1 MRKIN
6 THKTVYLVDDDATIL
21 RSIALFLHDHH
32 YQVEAYSSL
41 AEFKKNL
48 PLKAMSVLVSDMQL
62 VNESGLELQRFLLEE
77 NIDVPT
83 LFLSGNSQAQ
93 EIIDALKNG
102 ADDFLLKPVHPN
114 TLLTQI
120 EKAFIKADLQLQIKK
135 ERSNWAGLFN
145 TLTEKEKEVVQYIK
159 QGYSNKAIAEIMQVK
174 PDTIK
179 KKRAQ
184 ILQKMQCDNLPEF
197 IARCP

>member
-1 MRKIN
+1 
-6 THKTVYLVDDDATIL
+6 
-21 RSIALFLHDHH
+21 
-32 YQVEAYSSL
+32 
-41 AEFKKNL
+41 
-48 PLKAMSVLVSDMQL
+48 MSVLVTDMQL
-62 VNESGLELQRFLLEE
+62 LNESGLELQRFLLEE

-102 ADDFLLKPVHPN
+102 AYDFLLKPVDPN
-114 TLLTQI
+114 ILLTQI
-120 EKAFIKADLQLQIKK
+120 EKAFSKADLQWQIKH
-135 ERSNWAGLFN
+135 EQNNWAGLFQS
-145 TLTEKEKEVVQYIK
+145 LTEKEKDVAQYIK
-159 QGYSNKAIAEIMQVK
+159 QGYSNKAIAQIMQVK

-184 ILQKMQCDNLPEF
+184 ILQKMQCDSLPEF

>member
-1 MRKIN
+1 MRNIN

-21 RSIALFLHDHH
+21 RSIALFLHDHQ
-32 YQVEAYSSL
+32 YPVEAYSSL

-197 IARCP
+197 IARGP

>member
-1 MRKIN
+1 MRKNN

-41 AEFKKNL
+41 SEFKKNL

-135 ERSNWAGLFN
+135 ERSNWAGLFI

-197 IARCP
+197 IARGP

>member
-6 THKTVYLVDDDATIL
+6 THKTVYLVDDDASIL
-21 RSIALFLHDHH
+21 RSISLFLHDHQ

-41 AEFKKNL
+41 SEFKKNL

-62 VNESGLELQRFLLEE
+62 VNESGLELQRFLLQE
-77 NIDVPT
+77 NIEVPT
-83 LFLSGNSQAQ
+83 IFLSGNSQAQ

-102 ADDFLLKPVHPN
+102 AHDFLLKPVDPN
-114 TLLTQI
+114 KLLTQI
-120 EKAFIKADLQLQIKK
+120 EKAFTTVELQWQIKH
-135 ERSNWAGLFN
+135 ELSNWTDLFQS
-145 TLTEKEKEVVQYIK
+145 LTEKEKDVAQYIK
-159 QGYSNKAIAEIMQVK
+159 QGYSNKAIAQIMQVK

-184 ILQKMQCDNLPEF
+184 ILQKMQCDSLPDF

>member
-1 MRKIN
+1 MRKNN

-21 RSIALFLHDHH
+21 RSITLFLHDHQ

-48 PLKAMSVLVSDMQL
+48 PLKTMSVLVTDMQL
-62 VNESGLELQRFLLEE
+62 LNESGLELQHFLLEE
-77 NIDVPT
+77 NIEVPT
-83 LFLSGNSQAQ
+83 LFLSGNSKAQ

-102 ADDFLLKPVHPN
+102 AHDFLLKPVDPN
-114 TLLTQI
+114 KLLTQI
-120 EKAFIKADLQLQIKK
+120 EKAFTKAELLWQIKH
-135 ERSNWAGLFN
+135 EQHNWAGLFQS
-145 TLTEKEKEVVQYIK
+145 LTEKEKDVAQYIK
-159 QGYSNKAIAEIMQVK
+159 QGYSNKAIAQIMQVK

-184 ILQKMQCDNLPEF
+184 ILQKMQCESLPEF

>member
-135 ERSNWAGLFN
+135 ERSNWAGLFI

-197 IARCP
+197 IARGP

>member
-62 VNESGLELQRFLLEE
+62 LNESGLELQRFLLEE

-197 IARCP
+197 IARGP

>member
-77 NIDVPT
+77 NIEVPT
-83 LFLSGNSQAQ
+83 IFLSGNSQAQ

-102 ADDFLLKPVHPN
+102 ADDFLLKPVDPN
-114 TLLTQI
+114 KLLTQI
-120 EKAFIKADLQLQIKK
+120 EKAFTKVELQWQIKH
-135 ERSNWAGLFN
+135 EQSNWTDLFQS
-145 TLTEKEKEVVQYIK
+145 LTEKEKDVAQYIK

-184 ILQKMQCDNLPEF
+184 ILQKMQCDSLPEF

>member
-1 MRKIN
+1 
-6 THKTVYLVDDDATIL
+6 
-21 RSIALFLHDHH
+21 
-32 YQVEAYSSL
+32 L
-41 AEFKKNL
+41 AEFKKTL
-48 PLKAMSVLVSDMQL
+48 PLKTMSVLVTDMQML
-62 VNESGLELQRFLLEE
+62 NESGLELQRFLLEE

-102 ADDFLLKPVHPN
+102 AHDFLLKPVDPN
-114 TLLTQI
+114 TLLKQI
-120 EKAFIKADLQLQIKK
+120 EKAFIKADLQWQIKQ
-135 ERSNWAGLFN
+135 EQSNLAGLFQS
-145 TLTEKEKEVVQYIK
+145 LTEKEKDVAQYIK
-159 QGYSNKAIAEIMQVK
+159 QGYSNKAIAQIMQVK

-184 ILQKMQCDNLPEF
+184 ILQKMQCDSLPEF

>member
-41 AEFKKNL
+41 SEFKKNL

-197 IARCP
+197 IARGP

>member
-1 MRKIN
+1 MRKNN

-21 RSIALFLHDHH
+21 RSITLFLHDHQ

-41 AEFKKNL
+41 AEFKKTL
-48 PLKAMSVLVSDMQL
+48 PLKTMSVLVTDMQL
-62 VNESGLELQRFLLEE
+62 LNESGLDLQRFLLEE

-83 LFLSGNSQAQ
+83 LFLSGNSHAQ

-102 ADDFLLKPVHPN
+102 AYDFLLKPVDPN

-120 EKAFIKADLQLQIKK
+120 EKAFTKADLQWQIRH
-135 ERSNWAGLFN
+135 EQNNWTGLFQS
-145 TLTEKEKEVVQYIK
+145 LTEKEKDV
-159 QGYSNKAIAEIMQVK
+159 
-174 PDTIK
+174 
-179 KKRAQ
+179 AQ
-184 ILQKMQCDNLPEF
+184 ILQKMQCDSLPEF

>member
-21 RSIALFLHDHH
+21 SSIALFLHDHH
-32 YQVEAYSSL
+32 FQVEAYSSL
-41 AEFKKNL
+41 SEFKKNL
-48 PLKAMSVLVSDMQL
+48 PLKAMSVLVTDMQL
-62 VNESGLELQRFLLEE
+62 VNESGLELQRFLLQE
-77 NIDVPT
+77 NIEVPT
-83 LFLSGNSQAQ
+83 IFLSGNSQAQ

-102 ADDFLLKPVHPN
+102 AHDFLLKPVDPN
-114 TLLTQI
+114 KLLTQI
-120 EKAFIKADLQLQIKK
+120 EKAFTTVELQWQIKH
-135 ERSNWAGLFN
+135 ELSNWTELFQS
-145 TLTEKEKEVVQYIK
+145 LTEKEKDVAQYIK
-159 QGYSNKAIAEIMQVK
+159 QGYSNKAIAQIMQVK

-184 ILQKMQCDNLPEF
+184 ILQKMQCDSLPEF

>member
-32 YQVEAYSSL
+32 FQVEAYSSL
-41 AEFKKNL
+41 SEFKKNL

-62 VNESGLELQRFLLEE
+62 VNESGLELQRFLLQE
-77 NIDVPT
+77 NIEVPT
-83 LFLSGNSQAQ
+83 IFLSGNSQAQ

-102 ADDFLLKPVHPN
+102 AHDFLLKPVDPN
-114 TLLTQI
+114 KLLTQI
-120 EKAFIKADLQLQIKK
+120 EKAFTTVELQWQIKH
-135 ERSNWAGLFN
+135 ELSNWTELFQS
-145 TLTEKEKEVVQYIK
+145 LTEKEKDVAQYIK
-159 QGYSNKAIAEIMQVK
+159 QGYSNKAIAQIMQVK

>member
-1 MRKIN
+1 MRKNN

-21 RSIALFLHDHH
+21 RSITLFLHEHQ
-32 YQVEAYSSL
+32 YQVKAYGSL
-41 AEFKKNL
+41 AEFKKTL
-48 PLKAMSVLVSDMQL
+48 PLKATSVLVTDMQL
-62 VNESGLELQRFLLEE
+62 LNESGLELQRFLLQE
-77 NIDVPT
+77 NIEVPT

-102 ADDFLLKPVHPN
+102 AYDFLLKPVDPN

-120 EKAFIKADLQLQIKK
+120 EKAFTKVDLQWQIKH
-135 ERSNWAGLFN
+135 EHNNWAGLFQC
-145 TLTEKEKEVVQYIK
+145 LTEKEKDVAQYIK
-159 QGYSNKAIAEIMQVK
+159 QGYSNKAIAQIMQVK

-179 KKRAQ
+179 KKRAH
-184 ILQKMQCDNLPEF
+184 ILQKMQCDSLPEF

>member
-1 MRKIN
+1 MRKNN

-21 RSIALFLHDHH
+21 RSITLFLHDHQ

-48 PLKAMSVLVSDMQL
+48 PLKTMSVLVTDMQL
-62 VNESGLELQRFLLEE
+62 LNESGLELQHFLLQE
-77 NIDVPT
+77 NIEVPT
-83 LFLSGNSQAQ
+83 LFLSGNSKAQ

-102 ADDFLLKPVHPN
+102 AHDFLLKPVDPN
-114 TLLTQI
+114 KLLTQI
-120 EKAFIKADLQLQIKK
+120 EKAFTKAELLWQIKH
-135 ERSNWAGLFN
+135 EQNNWAGLFQS
-145 TLTEKEKEVVQYIK
+145 LTEKEKDVAQYIK
-159 QGYSNKAIAEIMQVK
+159 QGYSNKAIAQIMQVK

-184 ILQKMQCDNLPEF
+184 ILQKMQCESLPEF

>member
-1 MRKIN
+1 M
-6 THKTVYLVDDDATIL
+6 
-21 RSIALFLHDHH
+21 
-32 YQVEAYSSL
+32 
-41 AEFKKNL
+41 
-48 PLKAMSVLVSDMQL
+48 
-62 VNESGLELQRFLLEE
+62 
-77 NIDVPT
+77 
-83 LFLSGNSQAQ
+83 
-93 EIIDALKNG
+93 
-102 ADDFLLKPVHPN
+102 HPN

-184 ILQKMQCDNLPEF
+184 ILIKDEPWSTPKFSAIVDGKTFEGEIVRSCENGAYYAVMGSVVASSDTSEAAIRKLLGLHHQIRLVIQLENAAHSRPRHFCLDMFPEF
-197 IARCP
+197 E

>member
-62 VNESGLELQRFLLEE
+62 LNESGLELQRFLLEE

>member
-1 MRKIN
+1 
-6 THKTVYLVDDDATIL
+6 
-21 RSIALFLHDHH
+21 
-32 YQVEAYSSL
+32 
-41 AEFKKNL
+41 
-48 PLKAMSVLVSDMQL
+48 MSVLVSDMQL

-184 ILQKMQCDNLPEF
+184 ILQKMQCGNLPEF
-197 IARCP
+197 IARGP

>member
-1 MRKIN
+1 MRKNN

-21 RSIALFLHDHH
+21 RSITLFLHDHQ

-48 PLKAMSVLVSDMQL
+48 PLKNMSVLVTDMQL
-62 VNESGLELQRFLLEE
+62 LNESGLELQHFLLEE
-77 NIDVPT
+77 NIEVPT
-83 LFLSGNSQAQ
+83 LFLSGNSKAQ

-102 ADDFLLKPVHPN
+102 AHDFLLKPVDPN
-114 TLLTQI
+114 KLLTQI
-120 EKAFIKADLQLQIKK
+120 EKAFTKAELLWQIKH
-135 ERSNWAGLFN
+135 EQNNWAGLFQS
-145 TLTEKEKEVVQYIK
+145 LTEKEKDVAQYIK
-159 QGYSNKAIAEIMQVK
+159 QGYSNKAIAQIMQVK

-184 ILQKMQCDNLPEF
+184 ILQKMQCESLPEF

>member
-21 RSIALFLHDHH
+21 SSIALFLHDHH

>member
-41 AEFKKNL
+41 SEFKKNL

-62 VNESGLELQRFLLEE
+62 VNESGLELQRFLLQE

-197 IARCP
+197 IARGP

>member
-21 RSIALFLHDHH
+21 RSISLFLHDHQ
-32 YQVEAYSSL
+32 YQVEAYRSL
-41 AEFKKNL
+41 AEFKKTL
-48 PLKAMSVLVSDMQL
+48 PLKTMSVLVTDMQML
-62 VNESGLELQRFLLEE
+62 NESGLELQRFLLEE

-197 IARCP
+197 IARGP

>member
-21 RSIALFLHDHH
+21 RSIALFLLDHH

-197 IARCP
+197 IARGP

>member
-48 PLKAMSVLVSDMQL
+48 PLKAMSVLVRDMQL

-102 ADDFLLKPVHPN
+102 AYDFLLKPVHPN

-184 ILQKMQCDNLPEF
+184 ILQKMQCDSLPEF

>member
-1 MRKIN
+1 MRKNN

-21 RSIALFLHDHH
+21 RSIGLFLHDQH
-32 YQVEAYSSL
+32 YQVETYSSL

-48 PLKAMSVLVSDMQL
+48 PLKAMSVLVTDMQL
-62 VNESGLELQRFLLEE
+62 LNESGLELQRFLLQE
-77 NIDVPT
+77 NIAVPT

-93 EIIDALKNG
+93 EIIDALKND
-102 ADDFLLKPVHPN
+102 AYDFLLKPVDPN

-120 EKAFIKADLQLQIKK
+120 EKAFTKADLQWQIKH
-135 ERSNWAGLFN
+135 EQNNWAGLFQS
-145 TLTEKEKEVVQYIK
+145 LTEKEKDVAQYIK
-159 QGYSNKAIAEIMQVK
+159 QGYSNKAIAQIMQVK

-184 ILQKMQCDNLPEF
+184 ILQKMQCDSLPEF

>member
-135 ERSNWAGLFN
+135 ELSNWAGLFI

-197 IARCP
+197 IARGP

>member
-21 RSIALFLHDHH
+21 RSISLFLHDHH
-32 YQVEAYSSL
+32 FQVEAYSSL
-41 AEFKKNL
+41 SEFKKNL

-77 NIDVPT
+77 KIEVPT
-83 LFLSGNSQAQ
+83 IFLSGNSQAQ

-102 ADDFLLKPVHPN
+102 AHDFLLKPVDPN
-114 TLLTQI
+114 KLLTQI
-120 EKAFIKADLQLQIKK
+120 EKAFTTVELQWQIKH
-135 ERSNWAGLFN
+135 EQSNWTDLFQS
-145 TLTEKEKEVVQYIK
+145 LTEKEKDVAQYIK
-159 QGYSNKAIAEIMQVK
+159 QGYSNKAIAQIMQVK

-184 ILQKMQCDNLPEF
+184 ILQKMQCDSLPEF

>member
-1 MRKIN
+1 MRKNN

-197 IARCP
+197 IARGP

>member
-48 PLKAMSVLVSDMQL
+48 PLKTMSVLVSDMQL

-197 IARCP
+197 IARGP

>member
-21 RSIALFLHDHH
+21 RSIALFLHDHQ

-197 IARCP
+197 IARGP

>member
-197 IARCP
+197 IARGP

>member
-1 MRKIN
+1 MRKNN

-21 RSIALFLHDHH
+21 RSITLFLHDHQ

-48 PLKAMSVLVSDMQL
+48 PLKNMSVLVTDMQL
-62 VNESGLELQRFLLEE
+62 LNESGLELQRFLLQEKIE
-77 NIDVPT
+77 VPT
-83 LFLSGNSQAQ
+83 IFLSGNSQAQ

-102 ADDFLLKPVHPN
+102 AHDFLLKPVDPN
-114 TLLTQI
+114 KLLTQI
-120 EKAFIKADLQLQIKK
+120 EKAFTTVELQWQIKH
-135 ERSNWAGLFN
+135 EQSNWTDLFQS
-145 TLTEKEKEVVQYIK
+145 LTEKEKDVAHYIK
-159 QGYSNKAIAEIMQVK
+159 QGYSNKAIAQIMQVK

-184 ILQKMQCDNLPEF
+184 ILQKMQCDSLPEF

>member
-1 MRKIN
+1 MRKNN

-21 RSIALFLHDHH
+21 RSITLFLHDHQ

-48 PLKAMSVLVSDMQL
+48 PLKAMSVLVTDMQL
-62 VNESGLELQRFLLEE
+62 LNESGLELQRFLLEE
-77 NIDVPT
+77 NIAVPT

-102 ADDFLLKPVHPN
+102 AYDFLLKPVDPN

-120 EKAFIKADLQLQIKK
+120 EKAFTKADLQWQTNH
-135 ERSNWAGLFN
+135 EQNNWAGLFLF
-145 TLTEKEKEVVQYIK
+145 LTEKEKVVAQYIK
-159 QGYSNKAIAEIMQVK
+159 QGYSNRAIAQIMQVK

-184 ILQKMQCDNLPEF
+184 ILQKMQCDSLPEF

>member
-1 MRKIN
+1 MRKNN
-6 THKTVYLVDDDATIL
+6 THKTVYLVDDDAMIL
-21 RSIALFLHDHH
+21 RSISLFLHEHQ

-48 PLKAMSVLVSDMQL
+48 PLKTMSVLVTDMQL
-62 VNESGLELQRFLLEE
+62 LNESGLELQRFLLEE
-77 NIDVPT
+77 NIEVPT
-83 LFLSGNSQAQ
+83 LFLSGNSHAQ

-102 ADDFLLKPVHPN
+102 AYDFLLKPVDPN

-120 EKAFIKADLQLQIKK
+120 EKAFTKADLQWQIQH
-135 ERSNWAGLFN
+135 EQNNWAGLFQS
-145 TLTEKEKEVVQYIK
+145 LTEKEKDVAQYIK
-159 QGYSNKAIAEIMQVK
+159 QGYSNKVIAQIMQVK

-184 ILQKMQCDNLPEF
+184 ILQKMQCDSLPEF
-197 IARCP
+197 ISRYP

>member
-21 RSIALFLHDHH
+21 SSIALFLHDHH
-32 YQVEAYSSL
+32 FQVEAYSSL
-41 AEFKKNL
+41 SEFKKNL

-62 VNESGLELQRFLLEE
+62 VNESGLELQRFLLQE
-77 NIDVPT
+77 NIEVPT
-83 LFLSGNSQAQ
+83 IFLSGNSQAQ

-102 ADDFLLKPVHPN
+102 AHDFLLKPVDPN
-114 TLLTQI
+114 KLLTQI
-120 EKAFIKADLQLQIKK
+120 EKAFTTVELQWQIKH
-135 ERSNWAGLFN
+135 ELSNWTELFQS
-145 TLTEKEKEVVQYIK
+145 LTEKEKDVAQYIK
-159 QGYSNKAIAEIMQVK
+159 QGYSNKAIAQIMQVK

-184 ILQKMQCDNLPEF
+184 ILQKMQCDSLPEF